1 MDCQGEGNSQL
12 PSPFLFSG
20 FPEKEEVICWMVS
33 QVCRSQEIT
42 KEEYKCIAKDI
53 ESLIKN
59 IEAKTAN
66 SKMVI
71 GERFEIDMALDK
83 LKAAS
88 EYVKSIIIMKI

>member
-1 MDCQGEGNSQL
+1 M
-12 PSPFLFSG
+12 
-20 FPEKEEVICWMVS
+20 KE
-33 QVCRSQEIT
+33 EIT

-53 ESLIKN
+53 ESLIRV
-59 IEAKTAN
+59 IGAKIAN

-88 EYVKSIIIMKI
+88 EYVKSIIMMKI

>member
-1 MDCQGEGNSQL
+1 MR
-12 PSPFLFSG
+12 
-20 FPEKEEVICWMVS
+20 K
-33 QVCRSQEIT
+33 EIT

-71 GERFEIDMALDK
+71 GEIDMALDK

>member
-1 MDCQGEGNSQL
+1 M
-12 PSPFLFSG
+12 
-20 FPEKEEVICWMVS
+20 KE
-33 QVCRSQEIT
+33 EIT
-42 KEEYKCIAKDI
+42 KEEYKHIAKDI

-71 GERFEIDMALDK
+71 GERFDIDMALDK

-88 EYVKSIIIMKI
+88 EYVKSIIMMKI

>member
-1 MDCQGEGNSQL
+1 MR
-12 PSPFLFSG
+12 
-20 FPEKEEVICWMVS
+20 K
-33 QVCRSQEIT
+33 EIT

-59 IEAKTAN
+59 IEKTAN